1 MRAELGGETVSVGR
15 AGIDAMTA
23 TTVDTMSGAVERH
36 AVGWLSRTDI
46 ERTVEGLYRK
56 IALPADDSKR
66 LALKTAG
73 NVWVLVTKMFDDAVN
88 AKAREHRV
96 RSDNPASGVRGP
108 ERDRSRTR
116 TRPVQAVQ
124 RTRRVPKSASIP
136 ASYLVEQRGIE
147 PLTSALRTQRSPS

>member
-108 ERDRSRTR
+108 ERGAIEAVPVPDQSKRSSVPGGCRNQLR
-116 TRPVQAVQ
+116 F
-124 RTRRVPKSASIP
+124 RRV
-136 ASYLVEQRGIE
+136 
-147 PLTSALRTQRSPS
+147 T